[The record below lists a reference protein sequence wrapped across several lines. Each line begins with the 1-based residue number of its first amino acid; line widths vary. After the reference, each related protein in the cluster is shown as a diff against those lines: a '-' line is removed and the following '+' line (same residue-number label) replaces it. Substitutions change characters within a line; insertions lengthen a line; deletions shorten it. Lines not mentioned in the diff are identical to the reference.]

1 METERL
7 YYFKEEFIM
16 LTNGQHDDLWIGAFS
31 KIPVISDSLRRA
43 NGLTIAKE
51 LYSLGELTRDQY
63 VGVLHE
69 LAHNEGFSFEFSN
82 RE

>member
-1 METERL
+1 
-7 YYFKEEFIM
+7 M
-16 LTNGQHDDLWIGAFS
+16 LTNGQRDNLWIEAFS
-31 KIPVISDSLRRA
+31 KIAAMSDSLRRA